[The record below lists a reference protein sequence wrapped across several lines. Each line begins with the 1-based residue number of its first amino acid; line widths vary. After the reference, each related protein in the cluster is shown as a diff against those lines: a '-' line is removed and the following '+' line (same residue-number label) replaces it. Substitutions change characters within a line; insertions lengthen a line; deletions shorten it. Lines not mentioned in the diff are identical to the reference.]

1 MTTHTEQLVPFVI
14 VFGNE
19 FLHPPS
25 YHPLASMNG
34 SYERGAWVYDAVSAE
49 RQVYRRGRVAGID
62 ILGLVEG
69 DTVLDVGCGTG
80 LNFPLLVDAVGATGR
95 VIGLDRSP
103 AMLHMAQ
110 RRIHS
115 NDWANVT
122 VVQADAT
129 QFSAVDLGIDQVD
142 AAFATYSLSLMSDW
156 RAAWERVHEVLRPG
170 GRAGIV
176 DMQLP
181 TGRAAVFGPLAR
193 LACWM
198 GGSNIRARPWV
209 SLREKGRDLTEVTV
223 RGGHIVAA
231 AATIP

>member
-1 MTTHTEQLVPFVI
+1 MLE
-14 VFGNE
+14 
-19 FLHPPS
+19 
-25 YHPLASMNG
+25 
-34 SYERGAWVYDAVSAE
+34 
-49 RQVYRRGRVAGID
+49 
-62 ILGLVEG
+62 LVEG

-80 LNFPLLVDAVGATGR
+80 LNFPMLVKAVGVTGR

-103 AMLHMAQ
+103 AMLHMAR
-110 RRIHS
+110 RRIAF
-115 NDWANVT
+115 NDWSNVT

-129 QFSAVDLGIDQVD
+129 DFSSLELGVDRVD
-142 AAFATYSLSLMSDW
+142 AVFATYSLSLMSDW
-156 RAAWERVHEVLRPG
+156 RTAWARMNEVLRPG

-181 TGRAAVFGPLAR
+181 RGAAAVFAPLAR

-198 GGSNIRARPWV
+198 GGSDIDAHPWIA
-209 SLREKGRDLTEVTV
+209 LRESGRDLREVTV